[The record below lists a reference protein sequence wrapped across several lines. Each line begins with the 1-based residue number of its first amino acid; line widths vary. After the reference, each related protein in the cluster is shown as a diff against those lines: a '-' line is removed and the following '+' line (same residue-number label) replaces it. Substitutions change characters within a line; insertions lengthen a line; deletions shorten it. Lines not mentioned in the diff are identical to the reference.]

1 MSVTIVRTTTAFP
14 ARVGV
19 GLTDLM
25 VPGHFAAGGFLLM
38 SLEHARW
45 LFPELH
51 LLRPRGRRIVAV
63 FAAGEAPSLPMRVDR
78 CSASRPYRE
87 IRGFMDLSYA
97 VSQSTDVAPMRAL
110 PRYPLVARYARDG
123 GEPEI
128 IVHEEDKAEWHQMLA
143 DFSRWKIVDL
153 LGVYGRGLRRLE
165 EERQRNTEGQCP
177 PNRNP
182 TSRRIKPMA
191 MIEAISKVGGRN
203 FSSQSVRHL
212 RWNTTGQR

>member
-1 MSVTIVRTTTAFP
+1 MSVTVVRTTTTFP
-14 ARVGV
+14 ARVGA
-19 GLTDLM
+19 GLIELI

-38 SLEHARW
+38 PFEHARG
-45 LFPELH
+45 LFPQLH

-63 FAAGEAPSLPMRVDR
+63 FAAGEAPSLPMTVGHW
-78 CSASRPYRE
+78 SASRPYRE
-87 IRGFMDLSYA
+87 ARGFMDLSYA

-110 PRYPLVARYARDG
+110 PRYPLVVRYPRDG

-128 IVHEEDKAEWHQMLA
+128 IVHEEEKAAWHQMLA
-143 DFSRWKIVDL
+143 DFSRRKIVDL

-165 EERQRNTEGQCP
+165 EERQRNPEGQCP

-182 TSRRIKPMA
+182 TSRRIKPTA
-191 MIEAISKVGGRN
+191 MNEAISKVGGRY

-212 RWNTTGQR
+212 SWNTTGQR